1 MPFKIKIE
9 KDADIEALNR
19 EDLRTA
25 MDERSLVLHNIFEQ
39 AGENVDPSKVTEVEV
54 KDGADLAV
62 QIRKRNEELTKLGK
76 RQSVFDEMDTVKGD
90 NDKRR
95 NAPAGADPKN
105 WAPRGGGDERPVQRP
120 KSMGRQ
126 FAESPLLKSAQDKQ
140 TARMEMEGGAFDT
153 AMMLGIRPMNANFVT
168 SAGWAPESL
177 RTGRLV
183 LDEQREIEV
192 TDALPLFPTNMAAIV
207 YMEETTF
214 TNAAAERAEAA
225 AYAEAALALTQ
236 RSVTVRSVGTSL
248 PVSDEQL
255 MDVDGVGPYLDQRL
269 GFMVR
274 QRVDSQI
281 LVGDG
286 AGSNLLGTLNVAGI
300 NTQAKGADSVP
311 DAIYKAMV
319 LVRVTGRAQPNV
331 AFIHPSD
338 WQDVRLLKTA
348 DGIYIWGS
356 PSEVAPSRI
365 WGLPVIE
372 TTAVTQNTG
381 IVGDYARHSGL
392 HVRAGLEVLT
402 GFVNDNF
409 TKGLVTIRAGLR
421 CAVVHY
427 RPSAFS
433 AITGI

>member
-1 MPFKIKIE
+1 MPFKVKIE
-9 KDADIEALNR
+9 KDSDIEALNR

-39 AGENVDPSKVTEVEV
+39 AGDNMDPAKVTEVEV

-76 RQSVFDEMDTVKGD
+76 RQSVFDELDTAKAE
-90 NDKRR
+90 NDRR
-95 NAPAGADPKN
+95 RAAPAGADPRN
-105 WAPRGGGDERPVQRP
+105 WAPKDGGDKPAARP
-120 KSMGRQ
+120 KSFGQ
-126 FAESPLLKSAQDKQ
+126 LFVESPIYEAAKNRQAGVMAEL
-140 TARMEMEGGAFDT
+140 GGSPHQ
-153 AMMLGIRPMNANFVT
+153 MIGMRPLNATFLT
-168 SAGWAPESL
+168 TAGWAPESL
-177 RTGRLV
+177 RTGRVV

-192 TDALPLFPTNMAAIV
+192 TDALPVFPTSMAAIV

-214 TNAAAERAEAA
+214 TNAAAERAESAS
-225 AYAEAALALTQ
+225 YAEATLALTQ

-248 PVSDEQL
+248 PVTDEQL
-255 MDVDGVGPYLDQRL
+255 ADVEGIAAYLDQRL

-274 QRVDSQI
+274 QRLDSQI

-286 AGSNLLGTLNVAGI
+286 IAPNLPGTLNVAGI

-311 DAIYKAMV
+311 DAIYKGIV
-319 LVRVTGRAQPNV
+319 LARVTGRAQPNV
-331 AFIHPSD
+331 AFIHPND

-356 PSEVAPSRI
+356 PSEAAPARI
-365 WGLPVIE
+365 WGLPVVE

-381 IVGDYARHSGL
+381 IVGDYARFSGL
-392 HVRAGLEVLT
+392 HVRQGLEVLT
-402 GFVNDNF
+402 GFVANDF
-409 TKGLVTIRAGLR
+409 LQGRVTIRAGLR

-427 RPSAFS
+427 RPSAFTQ
-433 AITGI
+433 ITGI